1 MSGSETYV
9 RTVRFETPRLT
20 AAKAGKI
27 NRAMKDYRRAREL
40 ACRHFEEHGT
50 DGFTLSDRGTLHKRI
65 NAHGRV
71 TLSGRSIYPAITTV
85 KQNYAEYEKDE
96 RSSPPTANRAD
107 TFGLAGQR
115 TRMFAENETY
125 YLVVHA
131 GKEYVSLPLV
141 TSDERYHSDRLPRPD
156 AIPAKKGSRQRIPG
170 TPFAALEPDDFPADT
185 VSLRTSTL
193 TKLDGDRHFRANLVF
208 KIRKPI
214 SGAPSANDARYVVG
228 VDRGRN
234 ELAYA
239 CLYDREV
246 DTVVS
251 WWNHSGDEV
260 RHKMDG
266 YADRIAE
273 FQSAGVFDGMGSL
286 RKRRL
291 RYKRQLDYEIANKV
305 VELARERFGCAI
317 AIESLSGMSRLGNY
331 ATENRRF
338 SSWSYYRLGEYIEQ
352 KASPYDIPIVEVDPA
367 YTSVTCSRCGERGTT
382 HRRGVHFECESCGYE
397 QHADANASVNI
408 AKAAAREAGETGE
421 QSLKRLD

>member
-1 MSGSETYV
+1 M
-9 RTVRFETPRLT
+9 
-20 AAKAGKI
+20 
-27 NRAMKDYRRAREL
+27 
-40 ACRHFEEHGT
+40 
-50 DGFTLSDRGTLHKRI
+50 
-65 NAHGRV
+65 
-71 TLSGRSIYPAITTV
+71 
-85 KQNYAEYEKDE
+85 
-96 RSSPPTANRAD
+96 
-107 TFGLAGQR
+107 
-115 TRMFAENETY
+115 
-125 YLVVHA
+125 
-131 GKEYVSLPLV
+131 
-141 TSDERYHSDRLPRPD
+141 
-156 AIPAKKGSRQRIPG
+156 
-170 TPFAALEPDDFPADT
+170 
-185 VSLRTSTL
+185 
-193 TKLDGDRHFRANLVF
+193 
-208 KIRKPI
+208 
-214 SGAPSANDARYVVG
+214 
-228 VDRGRN
+228 DRGRN